1 MPAGKRR
8 NLQDGGFG
16 DKLKGFEQPE
26 PCETTMAW
34 VWNRNHCKVVLVA
47 LLIRTLAERLLLS
60 MCLWNMIYVYLYI
73 YMVHHIYIYIYV
85 YIYII
90 DPHKI
95 CVRTCEVYESLHKS
109 SIITRVVLSETWSNR
124 TSSRQNVGDTGQSE
138 ARARCCSCPKKYVQ

>member
-60 MCLWNMIYVYLYI
+60 TV
-73 YMVHHIYIYIYV
+73 
-85 YIYII
+85 
-90 DPHKI
+90 
-95 CVRTCEVYESLHKS
+95 CVCD
-109 SIITRVVLSETWSNR
+109 I
-124 TSSRQNVGDTGQSE
+124 
-138 ARARCCSCPKKYVQ
+138 